1 MKNEARKTKNEACKT
16 KNELFAVLISK
27 QPRRC
32 NLKVLTEA
40 APRGGHR
47 TLIALRESATAKNE
61 KRKTKNENWE
71 RVRPARIPAVK

>member
-1 MKNEARKTKNEACKT
+1 MCLAQPARKT
-16 KNELFAVLISK
+16 KNELFAALISK

-61 KRKTKNENWE
+61 KRKTKNEKKTGSAG
-71 RVRPARIPAVK
+71 VPPASLL